1 MFGALDTST
10 SGLVAQRTRADI
22 ISANLANAGTV
33 QDANGENN
41 PFRRRLAVLVPG
53 DPTTGNPN
61 GVHVREIA
69 LDMRPFGEKLA
80 PGHHLAGT
88 TSGRADYILT
98 PNIDPMTEQ
107 VNMLEVARAYEANIA
122 AAEATKTMMQTAL
135 RLIA

>member
-10 SGLVAQRTRADI
+10 SGLVAQRTRANV
-22 ISANLANAGTV
+22 ISANLANAGTI
-33 QDANGENN
+33 QDANGDNI
-41 PFRRRLAVLVPG
+41 PFRRRLAVLAPG

-61 GVHVREIA
+61 GVHVQEIA
-69 LDMRPFGEKLA
+69 MDMREFGKKLA

-88 TSGRADYILT
+88 TSGQADYILT

-107 VNMLEVARAYEANIA
+107 VNMLETARAYEANIA

-135 RLIA
+135 RLLA

>member
-22 ISANLANAGTV
+22 VSANLANANTV
-33 QDANGENN
+33 QDANGDNV
-41 PFRRRLAVLVPG
+41 PFQRRLAILAAG

-69 LDMRPFGEKLA
+69 LDQRPPKEKFA
-80 PGHHLAGT
+80 PDHPLAGT
-88 TSGRADYILT
+88 AARDGYIYT

-107 VNMLEVARAYEANIA
+107 VNMLEIARAYEANIA
-122 AAEATKTMMQTAL
+122 AAEATKTMMQTSL